1 MLRVEPARDL
11 RVAPERIDGAV
22 VVPAPVDVARA
33 ALVAPHVAE
42 LRVEHRLA
50 PLPPRPLEVPGRP
63 GEGAVA
69 DAPIL
74 LLPAPA
80 GEVLVPRVEVA
91 LGVAAAAAH
100 RVVFDEARGIQR
112 LRQVIDRA

>member
-33 ALVAPHVAE
+33 ALVAPDVAE
-42 LRVEHRLA
+42 LRIEHRLA
-50 PLPPRPLEVPGRP
+50 PLSPRPLEVPGRA

-69 DAPIL
+69 DSPIL
-74 LLPAPA
+74 LFPAPA
-80 GEVLVPRVEVA
+80 GEVLVPRVKIGF
-91 LGVAAAAAH
+91 GVTAAAAH
-100 RVVFDEARGIQR
+100 RVVLDETSGVQR
-112 LRQVIDRA
+112 L